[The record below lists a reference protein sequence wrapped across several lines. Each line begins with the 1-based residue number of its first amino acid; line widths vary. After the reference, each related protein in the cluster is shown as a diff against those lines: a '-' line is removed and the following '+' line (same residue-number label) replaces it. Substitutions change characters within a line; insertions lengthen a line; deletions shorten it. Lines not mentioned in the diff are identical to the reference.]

1 MTDEEDPTTTDD
13 KKPQQ
18 FADPTLLAKARKA
31 RFDDLPNFS
40 GHSSEDVERFLKS
53 IKNITKSSD
62 ASNNTEILE
71 IVRGKL
77 VKSAG
82 LWFDNNEGLFR
93 KWSDFEM
100 AFRNRYCST
109 TLIYTKFD
117 SLKQRKQMNNEP
129 IAAYYDEVVNLCR
142 EIDPEMSEHMIIQYL
157 ISGLDHRLKEAV
169 SRHAPHMK
177 KLSEFLTYAKIEQDL
192 HETFGK
198 NKCSSFETE
207 ELTPTN
213 NNEPIPL
220 ITATINHS
228 NPIQQRTY
236 KNNDYSK
243 YAQPKSSE
251 SYRNSTTR
259 TGYRPRGAYDNR
271 SYQQPTRNTP
281 STYYQNYVTHPKQ
294 NFDQCKICGRNNH
307 RTIDCV
313 HKRATGCF
321 NCGQPHVVRVCPMPP
336 NFQ

>member
-1 MTDEEDPTTTDD
+1 MTEEENHTTTNDT
-13 KKPQQ
+13 KPQQ

-40 GHSSEDVERFLKS
+40 GHSSEDVEQFLKS
-53 IKNITKSSD
+53 IKNITKSND
-62 ASNNTEILE
+62 ASNNAEILE

-93 KWSDFEM
+93 RWSDFEM

-109 TLIYTKFD
+109 TLMYTKFD
-117 SLKQRKQMNNEP
+117 KLKQRKQMDNEP

-157 ISGLDHRLKEAV
+157 ISGIDHRLKKAV

-177 KLSEFLTYAKIEQDL
+177 NLNEFLTYAKIEQDL

-198 NKCSSFETE
+198 NNCSSSGTE
-207 ELTPTN
+207 ELALN
-213 NNEPIPL
+213 NSNESSPL

-228 NPIQQRTY
+228 NPTPKRM
-236 KNNDYSK
+236 NENHDYSK
-243 YAQPKSSE
+243 HAQPKSSE
-251 SYRNSTTR
+251 SYRNSMTR
-259 TGYRPRGAYDNR
+259 TEYRPRATYN
-271 SYQQPTRNTP
+271 YQFNQQPTRNT
-281 STYYQNYVTHPKQ
+281 SSNNYQNHWVNTKQ
-294 NFDQCKICGRNNH
+294 NFGRCKICGRNNH
-307 RTIDCV
+307 RTIDCA